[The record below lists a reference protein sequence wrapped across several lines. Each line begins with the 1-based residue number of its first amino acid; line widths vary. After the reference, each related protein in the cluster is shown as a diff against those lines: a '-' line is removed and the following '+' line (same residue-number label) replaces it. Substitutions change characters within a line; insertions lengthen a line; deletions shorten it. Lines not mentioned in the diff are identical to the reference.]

1 MKPQLVSS
9 KTLYDGRIIKL
20 QIDEVRLEDGAI
32 CKREVARHAA
42 AVCVFA
48 YDSEYGYLV
57 SQYRHPVGE
66 YVLEAVAGLCEKGE
80 DPALAAKREL
90 NEETDA
96 ICEELEPL
104 GTFYPS
110 PGFTDEV
117 IYLYAARITGYAKG
131 TPDADEHI
139 TVKKYPLGELYRM
152 ALDGEITDG
161 KTQTVILKYFA
172 RRKRGEKI

>member
-57 SQYRHPVGE
+57 SQDRHPVGE
-66 YVLEAVAGLCEKGE
+66 YVLEAVA
-80 DPALAAKREL
+80 
-90 NEETDA
+90 
-96 ICEELEPL
+96 
-104 GTFYPS
+104 
-110 PGFTDEV
+110 
-117 IYLYAARITGYAKG
+117 
-131 TPDADEHI
+131 
-139 TVKKYPLGELYRM
+139 
-152 ALDGEITDG
+152 
-161 KTQTVILKYFA
+161 
-172 RRKRGEKI
+172 